1 MSDNKQSSLK
11 VNLNRLV
18 VITGILVLLKL
29 FTYIVQVFLPVF
41 GSVLSQLLSALMPFI
56 LAFIFAFL
64 LEPVVIKL
72 IRIFKITRTY
82 ASVLVIIVVAIVF
95 VLLLLLL
102 GSRLYKELAELT
114 TTFPVMYNGTVTIL
128 TEQVGILQRFIELN
142 PEIQKAIQSSTQ
154 DIIATLEY
162 LLRKGSVGL
171 LAFLGA
177 LPGLMVVIVV
187 TIIATL
193 LTSMCFPEVKDWF
206 FRRVKGKYNAKTR
219 LVAADLGSA
228 LVGFLKAQTILVSV
242 TSIVTTL
249 GLLILGN
256 KYAFTIG
263 ILAGLLDL
271 IPVIGPSLIF
281 IPWTVILL
289 FIGGIGSALKVF
301 LVYIA
306 ATVLRQIL
314 EPKILSQNIGI
325 HPLPTLISIYVG
337 LNLFGVSGLI
347 IGPAAIVVYEA
358 VRKAG
363 LLGSSLESGVRR
375 Q

>member
-1 MSDNKQSSLK
+1 
-11 VNLNRLV
+11 
-18 VITGILVLLKL
+18 
-29 FTYIVQVFLPVF
+29 
-41 GSVLSQLLSALMPFI
+41 
-56 LAFIFAFL
+56 
-64 LEPVVIKL
+64 
-72 IRIFKITRTY
+72 
-82 ASVLVIIVVAIVF
+82 
-95 VLLLLLL
+95 
-102 GSRLYKELAELT
+102 
-114 TTFPVMYNGTVTIL
+114 
-128 TEQVGILQRFIELN
+128 
-142 PEIQKAIQSSTQ
+142 
-154 DIIATLEY
+154 LEY

-363 LLGSSLESGVRR
+363 LLGSS

>member
-363 LLGSSLESGVRR
+363 LLGSS